1 MLTGRPDWSYLQKMD
16 RLSYLS
22 IMENKRVIFFLFDH
36 VHLMDLAGAVTV
48 FYEAGCCGHPYEL
61 RYVSPYTSP
70 GTSSGLGFTRVEPL
84 DAVSIQSDDIV
95 IVAGMDLSKWD
106 RTNDAV
112 WMPWLQHA
120 VMVGA
125 TVCSICTAAFA
136 LAVAGLLDGLSCTTH
151 WGYTGALRQHF
162 PKLQVMENRLFVKS
176 DNIYTSAGISTGI
189 DLALFLV
196 EEHYGPTFA
205 YTVAKD
211 MVMYIRRDGTATQ
224 HSIHLQHRQHIN
236 HQIHEIQDYITHH
249 LHTKLT
255 ITELAAMVHMS
266 PRNLTRLFKL
276 TTGITI
282 GDYIR
287 NLREE
292 KATQLLNEGQKLSWV
307 AKTCGIGSTRQ
318 LGQLAKKA
326 GATRKMA

>member
-1 MLTGRPDWSYLQKMD
+1 
-16 RLSYLS
+16 
-22 IMENKRVIFFLFDH
+22 MEKKRVVFFLFDH
-36 VHLMDLAGAVTV
+36 VHLLDLAGAVTV

-61 RYVSPYTSP
+61 RYVSPYTAP

-84 DAVSIQSDDIV
+84 DAVDIQSADIV

-106 RTNDAV
+106 HTDGSA
-112 WMPWLQHA
+112 WIPWLQNA
-120 VMVGA
+120 AAVGA
-125 TVCSICTAAFA
+125 TVCSVCTAAFA
-136 LAVAGLLDGLSCTTH
+136 LAMAGLLDGRSCTTH
-151 WGYTGALRQHF
+151 WGYTAALQQHF
-162 PKLQVMENRLFVKS
+162 PKLQVIENRLFVKS

-211 MVMYIRRDGTATQ
+211 MVVYIRRDGQASQ

-236 HQIHEIQDYITHH
+236 HQIHEVQDYITHH

-255 ITELAAMVHMS
+255 INELAAMVYMS
-266 PRNLTRLFKL
+266 SRNLTRLFKS

-292 KATQLLNEGQKLSWV
+292 KASQLLKDGQKLAWV

-318 LGQLAKKA
+318 LSQLAKKA
-326 GATRKMA
+326 GITAKLA